1 MEEEPDVGC
10 GVIAGSAATP
20 GAACCGW
27 AAPQFA
33 DHTPPHPPPA
43 AWPGCRQVSAAAS
56 CRVASLGPPR
66 LASPP
71 ISPPTSPRNAHPP
84 RRTPEDREPA
94 MAMAMACLN
103 PLALSPRLAYGGRA
117 APRRCCSVVVPTSS
131 ARAAAGRCRWR
142 LAAVAEERRRA
153 AAGAAAADG
162 GSGEAG
168 AEAAADASSKLVLVV
183 GGTGGVGKETH
194 ISSPSLHSF
203 SVTFS
208 PLECHYCVSI
218 FFFSQNIS

>member
-1 MEEEPDVGC
+1 MRRHRRIGGDAGG
-10 GVIAGSAATP
+10 GVLWLSRAAVR
-20 GAACCGW
+20 G
-27 AAPQFA
+27 
-33 DHTPPHPPPA
+33 PHAPPPPTPRLP
-43 AWPGCRQVSAAAS
+43 PGPAAAK
-56 CRVASLGPPR
+56 CPPPRRVASRRSAR
-66 LASPP
+66 LASPRHQYL
-71 ISPPTSPRNAHPP
+71 PPTSPRNAHPP

-142 LAAVAEERRRA
+142 LAAVAEEPQAVRQQEQQQRTE
-153 AAGAAAADG
+153 

-203 SVTFS
+203 SVTPS
-208 PLECHYCVSI
+208 LHWSVTTV
-218 FFFSQNIS
+218 

>member
-1 MEEEPDVGC
+1 MRRHCRIGGDAGG
-10 GVIAGSAATP
+10 GVLWLSRAAVRGP
-20 GAACCGW
+20 H
-27 AAPQFA
+27 AP
-33 DHTPPHPPPA
+33 PPPA
-43 AWPGCRQVSAAAS
+43 CRLARLPPSVRRRVVSR
-56 CRVASLGPPR
+56 RVARPASPR
-66 LASPP
+66 LATTIPP
-71 ISPPTSPRNAHPP
+71 PPSPRHAHPP

-142 LAAVAEERRRA
+142 LAAVAEAPQAVRQQEQQQRTE
-153 AAGAAAADG
+153 